1 MKFRRLNS
9 NGDWHFG
16 RGISNYATSNEAI
29 LLNCKTRLMSFKND
43 WFLDQNQNIDWFT
56 ILGQKNNE
64 EIIINEV
71 ERVCLNSEGIVNVVS
86 VDIVKSTNRSA
97 SIEIVV
103 NTIFSEA
110 LKIGVEI

>member
-1 MKFRRLNS
+1 MKFRRLNKNHDWTFG
-9 NGDWHFG
+9 NGT
-16 RGISNYATSNEAI
+16 SNYADGNEAI
-29 LLNCKTRLMSFKND
+29 MMNCKTRLLSFVSD

-64 EIIINEV
+64 ETIRNEV

-86 VDIVKSTNRSA
+86 IDIVKSTNRSA

-103 NTIFSEA
+103 DTIFSEA
-110 LKIGVEI
+110 LKLGVEI